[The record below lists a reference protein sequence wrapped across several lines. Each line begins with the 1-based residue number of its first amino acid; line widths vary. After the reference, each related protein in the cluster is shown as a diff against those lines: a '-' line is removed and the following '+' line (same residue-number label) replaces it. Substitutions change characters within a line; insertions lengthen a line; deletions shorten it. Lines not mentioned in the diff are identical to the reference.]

1 MRRMNF
7 FAMLFFFVL
16 NCAFFAQNT
25 VVLYDDFKDNANGW
39 QEGRTAVSI
48 VEVNKQ
54 RRMYVIKHTSKVKT
68 EAWTAWK
75 AIEIDE
81 NRDFAITASLYKES
95 GVKNYGYGLL
105 WGGKEQNYYS
115 FLISPGGYYSIG
127 KVVDGKWQNITNTS
141 WISTP
146 TVVRGNKAFN
156 KLAVLK
162 IDGKYYFEI
171 NGIRVATAPI
181 GPFFGNYVGFNINNK
196 QKILVDWI
204 KVEYLN

>member
-1 MRRMNF
+1 MREKY
-7 FAMLFFFVL
+7 FALVFILLAIFNLMY
-16 NCAFFAQNT
+16 AQNT
-25 VVLYDDFKDNANGW
+25 IILHDQFKDNSNGW
-39 QEGRTAVSI
+39 QEGRTAVSV

-75 AIEIDE
+75 TIPIDE
-81 NRDFAITASLYKES
+81 SRNFSITAMLYKES

-115 FLISPGGYYSIG
+115 FLVSPGGYYSIG
-127 KVVDGKWQNITNTS
+127 QVVNGKWQNITDKS
-141 WISTP
+141 WITTP

-156 KLAVLK
+156 KLAVVKL
-162 IDGKYYFEI
+162 DGNYYFEI

-181 GPFFGNYVGFNINNK
+181 GPFYGNYVGFNVNNK

-204 KVEYLN
+204 KIEYLD

>member
-1 MRRMNF
+1 
-7 FAMLFFFVL
+7 MLQSFL
-16 NCAFFAQNT
+16 LLTIMQICILINAQNT
-25 VVLYDDFKDNANGW
+25 VVLYDQFKDNTNGW

-48 VEVNKQ
+48 VEINKQ
-54 RRMYVIKHTSKVKT
+54 RRMYVIKHTSKVRT
-68 EAWTAWK
+68 EAWTAWTT
-75 AIEIDE
+75 IPLDE
-81 NRDFAITASLYKES
+81 SRDFAITAMLYKES

-115 FLISPGGYYSIG
+115 FLISPGGFYSIG
-127 KVVDGKWQNITNTS
+127 QVVDGKWQNITHKS
-141 WISTP
+141 WIETP
-146 TVVRGNKAFN
+146 TVARGNKAFN

-171 NGIRVATAPI
+171 NGNRVATAPI
-181 GPFFGNYVGFNINNK
+181 GPFYGNFVGFNVNNK